1 MRKVKPISKKT
12 KRKLMLL
19 FLETT
24 SLIGFVVAVIMFV
37 IRLRDIANGNV
48 PTGMERLWQDIT
60 AVFFAVGALLSH
72 LSLAC
77 LTCE

>member
-1 MRKVKPISKKT
+1 MRKVKPISKKM

-48 PTGMERLWQDIT
+48 PTGMERLSQDIT